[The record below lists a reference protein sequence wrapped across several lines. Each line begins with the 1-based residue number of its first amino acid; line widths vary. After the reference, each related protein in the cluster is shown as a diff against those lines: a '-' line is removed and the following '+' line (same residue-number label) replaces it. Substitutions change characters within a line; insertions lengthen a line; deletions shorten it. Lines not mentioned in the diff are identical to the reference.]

1 MADAT
6 FNDLLAELKSVNK
19 SIKDSSGESA
29 TGRAKEAEQ
38 ATERKVYDE
47 ALLGTLKSIQETL
60 GKNFKAVSSGDKKS
74 GGLIAGLLGGIGSA
88 VGAVFKAVAKIG
100 VGFAV
105 GMGALGAGIAAF
117 LLALKVGDS
126 VAGLLSF
133 VGEGENLK
141 TLIQNFF
148 GAFSPETALMMGGI
162 IGLSILAGKLKVTP
176 LEMAGG
182 MTAIGAGIAGFFG
195 GILLADGLAKLGDM
209 AGLNGASLA
218 TLISNFTGAFASQ
231 GAAGVS
237 TLVAILGVGAL
248 SALVPGNSMKSAGVN
263 ALKIAAGMTGLGFG
277 IAGFFLGVMAGDGIA
292 KLGQMISL
300 DGKSLSTLIGNFVS
314 AFASQGAAGVGVLVS
329 LLGVGALTGLIG
341 AVPIA
346 GAVAAGG
353 AALGIAAGMTAIGM
367 GIAGFAFGLL
377 SADGIS
383 RLGEM
388 AGLDGKSLGKLIDNF
403 VTAFASS
410 KTRMAVLAGLLA
422 VGALGAFNPAAG
434 PGIAAALTS
443 LGLGIAGFVGGFLL
457 GDLAAKFGE
466 FVGLDGKSFGN
477 LLENI
482 GSGIGR
488 FLGSLGAGAVSAL
501 NDVDPDRLGK
511 LGKGIADLGV
521 GILAFATGSAVGGA
535 AGVIGGAIDAIKGLF
550 GFGKEK
556 SPLEKIA
563 DFAARKDI
571 NVPRLKEL
579 GIGVFHLGKG
589 LQAFAAVDP
598 ERVQKNIDAIA
609 GGTFSKGLGDLSNQD
624 MKLLTSMSMNQMSA
638 GLAGGGEAGTIINND
653 NRTITIQNAPQLTNI
668 TGQISARR

>member
-29 TGRAKEAEQ
+29 TGRAKESEQ
-38 ATERKVYDE
+38 AAERKVYDE